1 MTEPSGAVDVSGT
14 EPGPEP
20 GPALSMLSVRR
31 RLLRGSSWVLAG
43 KVVTIPLG
51 FVMNALLAR
60 LLTPSELGAYF
71 ATFTLVLVGSVVA
84 QLGLDR
90 AAVRFVSTSLAL
102 GDPGRAR
109 RVIRTIFAVG
119 TVAAVAVGLVLVL
132 GVGGWLARRVFHSEV
147 MAQVIPIAA
156 GWLVVTA
163 LRSLVVETF
172 RGFQQFGLATIF
184 DSLLADVLTAVAFGA
199 LLLLRAD
206 ASLREVVAL
215 SVAFAVVAAAIA
227 GSLLIRRVRTLRG
240 DGEVGRG
247 EIFSMAWPVLITDVS
262 IYLLGTGVDLLILGA
277 FRPLSEVALYGAAS
291 RLMML
296 VVTPYR
302 VLQGVVPPIIAELY
316 AKGRKRELERMLR
329 ASATLAGVPAA
340 LALGA
345 FLLFGPFVMALVY
358 GGFYR
363 QGATILAILSVG
375 RLVAVW
381 TGSCGLALM
390 MTGHQ
395 KAMMAVTICWGIT
408 SIAAGLLVA
417 PRFGGVGVAT
427 TTAATAAMQN
437 LVQLHLA
444 RRRIGISTQAELS
457 PRRLFEFLRRGE
469 PATDREPLS

>member
-1 MTEPSGAVDVSGT
+1 MNEPSPGVDISDGR
-14 EPGPEP
+14 PA
-20 GPALSMLSVRR
+20 PALALASVRR

-43 KVVTIPLG
+43 KVITLPLG

-102 GDPGRAR
+102 GDQGRAR
-109 RVIRTIFAVG
+109 RVIRIVFAVG
-119 TVAAVAVGLVLVL
+119 TAAAVVVGLVLVL
-132 GVGGWLARRVFHSEV
+132 GLGGWLSRHIFHSEV

-172 RGFQQFGLATIF
+172 RGFQQFGLATVF
-184 DSLLADVLTAVAFGA
+184 DSLLTDVLTAVAFGA
-199 LLLLRAD
+199 LLFLRAD
-206 ASLREVVAL
+206 ASLREVVAI
-215 SVAFAVVAAAIA
+215 SVAFAAVASAIA
-227 GSLLIRRVRTLRG
+227 GSLLIRRVRALRG
-240 DGEVGRG
+240 DGDVARG
-247 EIFSMAWPVLITDVS
+247 EIFAMAWPVLFTDVS

-316 AKGRKRELERMLR
+316 ANGRKRELERVLR

-340 LALGA
+340 LALVA
-345 FLLFGPFVMALVY
+345 FLLLGSAIMGLIYGP
-358 GGFYR
+358 FYR

-395 KAMMAVTICWGIT
+395 KAMMAITVFWGIT
-408 SIAAGLLVA
+408 SITAGLLVA
-417 PRFGGVGVAT
+417 PRFGAVGVAA
-427 TTAATAAMQN
+427 TTAGTAAFQN

-444 RRRIGISTQAELS
+444 RRRIGISTQADLS
-457 PRRLFEFLRRGE
+457 PRRLLAFLSGRESATELE
-469 PATDREPLS
+469 PS